1 MMKRSFKAVVAFAV
15 ACVAVPAFAADLTT
29 DERSEL
35 RERADRL
42 TAERQRNPNWDGGTR
57 RVNTRSDVKLNQN
70 QGDVKTPKRGDVK
83 TKVKGAKKVKRE
95 PVKKRMSRAVKD
107 VPGALVRK
115 R

>member
-1 MMKRSFKAVVAFAV
+1 MKRSFKAVLAFAV
-15 ACVAVPAFAADLTT
+15 ACAAIPAFAADLTG

-42 TAERQRNPNWDGGTR
+42 NSERQRNPNWDGGTR
-57 RVNTRSDVKLNQN
+57 RVQTRGDVTLNQN
-70 QGDVKTPKRGDVK
+70 QGEVKTPRRGEVK
-83 TKVKGAKKVKRE
+83 TKVKGGKKVKRE
-95 PVKKRMSRAVKD
+95 PMKKRMKHAAKE